1 MSASSTG
8 QRHVVIARGCRPT
21 GVQQLEEFEDC
32 EPVVLDVADLRAELR
47 AGRMTG
53 TSSSGA

>member
-1 MSASSTG
+1 M
-8 QRHVVIARGCRPT
+8 
-21 GVQQLEEFEDC
+21 QQLEEFEDC

-53 TSSSGA
+53 TSSSGAGGARGVLIVLGA